1 MLCEPVMANTDGLR
15 NETAPLSGVRAV
27 QIWPWLLAGFAAAAM
42 VALALPLRLPLG
54 SFYWD
59 LVVYLDAFQRIR
71 TGQAPALD
79 FFAPVGPL
87 GYYLGYA
94 MQRVFPNAQPLLL
107 TNWALMPV
115 LLPLVAAILS
125 QRGASRHALA
135 LLLPFLIFVALPI
148 NLFGYY
154 PSPGLDGYG
163 IYNRHTATLLY
174 WLAATLIFVEGP
186 RARTALVAML
196 MLALFLTKI
205 TGAVVGAMM
214 VGYACLIGRMRLGE
228 AILAALGWVIA
239 LLVIDWPAGLV
250 RAYLADVFTLIR
262 MNTGTL
268 LPRLLYVASGKFAV
282 VVPAAALVALLCW
295 IGWQERDGPPSVR
308 LRRILAGP
316 AGWLVVTL
324 AASALFETQN
334 SGSLDFIALW
344 PALLLIILDWRS
356 RSDAMRPAVL
366 VLALAVALPSVL
378 FAIERGARALVG
390 TIGDTAV
397 LSAPELGP
405 LGRVNLKRSL
415 AQRAET
421 MVAFYGDHQDTY
433 QALVAKG
440 LEPSAI
446 LYGEIDYQ
454 ATWLLEVR
462 QGLIALRQWEQRE
475 QRRLNGVFTL
485 DFVDPFNA
493 LLDRAGPLHVSIGAM
508 PGRSVP
514 PLDARTLASLAE
526 TDAILVPKCPPTPA
540 RADLAKH
547 FQPALAGR
555 QAVALSPCWE
565 MFVRPR

>member
-1 MLCEPVMANTDGLR
+1 MANSDVLQPDTELPRSRILR
-15 NETAPLSGVRAV
+15 
-27 QIWPWLLAGFAAAAM
+27 IWPWLLAGFAAAAIM
-42 VALALPLRLPLG
+42 ALTLPLRLPLG

-59 LVVYLDAFQRIR
+59 MVVYLDAFQRIG

-87 GYYLGYA
+87 GYYLGFA

-107 TNWALMPV
+107 TNWALMPL
-115 LLPLVAAILS
+115 LLPLIAAILA
-125 QRGASRHALA
+125 QRGASRHASA
-135 LLLPFLIFVALPI
+135 LLLPFLVFVALPI
-148 NLFGYY
+148 NLSSYY

-163 IYNRHTATLLY
+163 IYNRHTASLLY
-174 WLAATLIFVEGP
+174 WLVATLIFVEQA
-186 RARTALVAML
+186 RARAILLAVL

-205 TGAVVGAMM
+205 TGAVAGALI
-214 VGYACLIGRMRLGE
+214 VGYACLTGRLRFSH
-228 AILAALGWVIA
+228 AVFAALGCVLA
-239 LLVIDWPAGLV
+239 LLLIDVPTGLI
-250 RAYLADVFTLIR
+250 RAYLTDIFTLFR

-282 VVPAAALVALLCW
+282 VVPAAVLVALLAW
-295 IGWQERDGPPSVR
+295 IGLREKEGPLSLRV
-308 LRRILAGP
+308 RRIVFGP
-316 AGWLVVTL
+316 AGWLAIVL
-324 AASALFETQN
+324 AASILFETQN

-356 RSDAMRPAVL
+356 RSDARRPAVL
-366 VLALAVALPSVL
+366 VLALAVALPSLL

-390 TIGDTAV
+390 AIGDTAA
-397 LSAPELGP
+397 LQAPELGP
-405 LGRVNLKRSL
+405 LGRVNLKRGL
-415 AQRAET
+415 AQRAEK
-421 MVAFYGDHQDTY
+421 MVAFYGEHQATY
-433 QALVAKG
+433 QALVEKG

-462 QGLIALRQWEQRE
+462 QGLVALREWEARE

-493 LLDRAGPLHVSIGAM
+493 LLDRAAPKHVSIGAM

-514 PLDARTLASLAE
+514 PLDARTLASLAQ
-526 TDAILVPKCPPTPA
+526 TDAIMMPKCPPTPA

-547 FQPALAGR
+547 FEPALAGR
-555 QAVALSPCWE
+555 ERVALSPCWD
-565 MFVRPR
+565 MFVTPR